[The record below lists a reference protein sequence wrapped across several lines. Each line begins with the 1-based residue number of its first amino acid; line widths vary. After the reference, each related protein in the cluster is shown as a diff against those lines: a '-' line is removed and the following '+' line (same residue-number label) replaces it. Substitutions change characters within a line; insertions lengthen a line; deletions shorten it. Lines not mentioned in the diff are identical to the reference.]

1 MSFIKRYTNIQR
13 GGIVFTGNTLGLS
26 KLTNAN
32 PSDSVTVIF
41 QVEVN

>member
-1 MSFIKRYTNIQR
+1 MSFINRYSYIRR

-32 PSDSVTVIF
+32 RAGVKA
-41 QVEVN
+41 Q